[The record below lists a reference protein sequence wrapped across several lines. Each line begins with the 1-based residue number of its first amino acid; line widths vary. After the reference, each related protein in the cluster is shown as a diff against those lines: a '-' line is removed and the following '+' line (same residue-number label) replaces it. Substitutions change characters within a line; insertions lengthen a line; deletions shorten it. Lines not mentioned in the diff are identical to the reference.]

1 MNEEL
6 ATSNQINAESGLGYR
21 QKLYIPIL
29 FTSIEATNDICAFL
43 IFLSLSLST
52 YTHHKVKQIA
62 AAAASV
68 ATVRRTQNG

>member
-29 FTSIEATNDICAFL
+29 FTSIEATNDICALL
-43 IFLSLSLST
+43 IFLSLST